1 MKNAI
6 KYTVDTYRNILKN
19 VLLTVADVP
28 DNEITEFVNLFHLKK
43 YKKKDIIIAPNN
55 FDLKGYF
62 IISGLVRI
70 YYIKGDKEITSD
82 FRDENSFFLNG
93 YTQFTGLPNFDYFIA
108 LEKTICLEIKW
119 NELENILLK
128 YHALEH
134 LGRKILE
141 IHYLE
146 SMRVSRN
153 MLYLSVE
160 ERLKIFVE
168 ERSSLFNRVS
178 QKHIA
183 SYLGITQETLSRLR
197 SKYKY

>member
-82 FRDENSFFLNG
+82 FRDENSF
-93 YTQFTGLPNFDYFIA
+93 
-108 LEKTICLEIKW
+108 W

-141 IHYLE
+141 MHYLE

>member
-43 YKKKDIIIAPNN
+43 YKKKDIIIAPNKL
-55 FDLKGYF
+55 LKLLFWNLHNYNTNEEIKRYF
-62 IISGLVRI
+62 IFEEI

-141 IHYLE
+141 MHYLE

-160 ERLKIFVE
+160 ERLKIFVV
-168 ERSSLFNRVS
+168 FCFM
-178 QKHIA
+178 
-183 SYLGITQETLSRLR
+183 Y
-197 SKYKY
+197 

>member
-1 MKNAI
+1 M
-6 KYTVDTYRNILKN
+6 
-19 VLLTVADVP
+19 
-28 DNEITEFVNLFHLKK
+28 
-43 YKKKDIIIAPNN
+43 
-55 FDLKGYF
+55 
-62 IISGLVRI
+62 
-70 YYIKGDKEITSD
+70 
-82 FRDENSFFLNG
+82 
-93 YTQFTGLPNFDYFIA
+93 
-108 LEKTICLEIKW
+108 
-119 NELENILLK
+119 
-128 YHALEH
+128 
-134 LGRKILE
+134 
-141 IHYLE
+141 HYLE